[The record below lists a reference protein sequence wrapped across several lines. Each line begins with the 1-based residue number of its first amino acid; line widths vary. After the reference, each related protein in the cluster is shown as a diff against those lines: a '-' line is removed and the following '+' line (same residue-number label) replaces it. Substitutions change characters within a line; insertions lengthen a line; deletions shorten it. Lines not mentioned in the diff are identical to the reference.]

1 MLSLRDLP
9 FEQTPPLALFGLDP
23 HADAPVELEH
33 ARYGWCALP
42 GVELVSED
50 QALWV
55 EAPVVL
61 ALHSPDD
68 DEIAVPRRGG
78 VPSDINL
85 EFALD
90 GERSAVALLSE
101 FLRAR
106 ALEIVGDARSIVL
119 ALCNPRRARISK
131 PPALA
136 GRRIYYGTGDV
147 VAWLRRRE
155 GRAGWSLEREEA
167 FVQLASARWYTC

>member
-1 MLSLRDLP
+1 MRSLADLSFEPVDPLRLLG
-9 FEQTPPLALFGLDP
+9 LATEAGP
-23 HADAPVELEH
+23 GEEH
-33 ARYGWCALP
+33 TLYGWCRLP
-42 GVELVSED
+42 AVELRGEE

-55 EAPVVL
+55 ESPLVL

-68 DEIAVPRRGG
+68 DEIAVPLRGG

-90 GERSAVALLSE
+90 AERSAIALLSE
-101 FLRAR
+101 FLAAR
-106 ALEIVGDARSIVL
+106 APGLVGDARAIVL

-147 VAWLRRRE
+147 VAWLPRD
-155 GRAGWSLEREEA
+155 AGA
-167 FVQLASARWYTC
+167 DGVTHVQLTSDRWYTC

>member
-1 MLSLRDLP
+1 MDTLHDL
-9 FEQTPPLALFGLDP
+9 AFG
-23 HADAPVELEH
+23 PVEPLRLLGLHPGDDQPGHEH
-33 ARYGWCALP
+33 TLYGWCRLP
-42 GVELVSED
+42 GLELAGEG

-55 EAPVVL
+55 ESPLVL
-61 ALHSPDD
+61 ALHSPDED
-68 DEIAVPRRGG
+68 AIAVPRRGG

-90 GERSAVALLSE
+90 GDRSAVALLSE

-106 ALEIVGDARSIVL
+106 APAIVGDATAIVL
-119 ALCNPRRARISK
+119 ALCNPRRARISR

-147 VAWLRRRE
+147 VAWLQRRE
-155 GRAGWSLEREEA
+155 GAAGWSLGDEA
-167 FVQLASARWYTC
+167 FVRLESDRWYTC